1 MKDFFSITEKI
12 PYEGRDSVNPL
23 AFKFYDENKIIMG
36 KTMKEHLRFAACY
49 WHNLCWMGTDPF
61 GAPVFDRP
69 WEKNSDPMEIAK
81 QKADYAFEMFRLLG
95 APFFCFHDRDA
106 APEGANVKQTNDN
119 LKVIGDIFAQKMEE
133 TNIKLLW
140 GTANLFSHPRFMS
153 GASTNPNPE
162 VFAYSAMQ
170 IKNVLDLTHKLGGE
184 NYVMWG
190 GREGYETLLNTDL
203 KRELDQL
210 GKMLSMVVDYK
221 HKIGFKGP
229 ILIEPKP
236 QEPTKHQYDY
246 DVAAVYGFLK
256 KYDLIEDVKMNLE
269 ANHATLAGH
278 SFEHEVALA
287 SALGL
292 LCSFDMNR
300 GDPQCGWDTDQFPND
315 LQEVA
320 KVMYYILQ
328 QGGLTTG
335 GLNFDAKLRR
345 QSIDADDL
353 LIAHVG
359 GMDICARGLE
369 IAAKMI
375 EDNKL
380 QSNIDQRYAGW
391 TQLLGQNILNG
402 KEDLESLAQKV
413 EQENIDPKPRSG
425 KQEYLE
431 NVMNQYLL

>member
-1 MKDFFSITEKI
+1 MKNFFSITENI
-12 PYEGRDSVNPL
+12 PFEGRDSTNPL
-23 AFKFYDENKIIMG
+23 AFKFYDENKMIMG
-36 KTMKEHLRFAACY
+36 KSMKDHLRFAACY
-49 WHNLCWMGTDPF
+49 WHNFCWMGTDPF
-61 GAPVFDRP
+61 GVSVFDRP
-69 WEKNSDPMEIAK
+69 WAKISDPMELAK
-81 QKADYAFEMFRLLG
+81 QKADYAFEMFRLLNV
-95 APFFCFHDRDA
+95 PFFCFHDRDA
-106 APEGANVKQTNDN
+106 APEGENVKQTNDN
-119 LKVIGDIFAQKMEE
+119 LKIIGDVFAKKMEE
-133 TNIKLLW
+133 TGLKLLW

-153 GASTNPNPE
+153 GASTNPDPE

-210 GKMLSMVVDYK
+210 GKMLCMVVDYK

-256 KYDLIEDVKMNLE
+256 KYDLLGDVKMNLE

-278 SFEHEVALA
+278 SFEHEVAMA
-287 SALGL
+287 SALDL

-300 GDPQCGWDTDQFPND
+300 GDPQCGWDTDQFPNN
-315 LQEVA
+315 LQEIA
-320 KVMYYILQ
+320 MVMYYILQ

-353 LIAHVG
+353 LIAHIG

-369 IAAKMI
+369 VAAKMI
-375 EDNKL
+375 KDNKL
-380 QSNIDQRYAGW
+380 QSSVDQRYAKW
-391 TQLLGQNILNG
+391 DQSLGQDILSG
-402 KEDLESLAQKV
+402 KEDLQSLAQKV

-425 KQEYLE
+425 RQEYLE
-431 NVMNQYLL
+431 NIVNQYVL